1 MPEILA
7 WHTKCIEGAASSVA
21 WRGIVKITKTAARTA
36 IMKRMTQMLAIAG
49 VACVASFGSNKAFAQ
64 QDNGGGGGGRRFD
77 PAQRME
83 RLKEDLE
90 VKDDEWTALQPLIQK
105 VMDAQRAIFA
115 DRMRGFMRGGRAGG
129 DNGGGGNGGD
139 NGGRRRGGFGGPAAE
154 PSPEAEALQKAIE
167 SKASNSEMKAALAKY
182 QESRKAKQAELETA
196 QANLRKVLSVRQEA
210 ILTAQGLL

>member
-1 MPEILA
+1 M
-7 WHTKCIEGAASSVA
+7 
-21 WRGIVKITKTAARTA
+21 R
-36 IMKRMTQMLAIAG
+36 RMTQMLAIAG
-49 VACVASFGSNKAFAQ
+49 LACVASLGSNKAWAQQ
-64 QDNGGGGGGRRFD
+64 QDNGGGGRRGFD

-83 RLKEDLE
+83 RLKDELE

-115 DRMRGFMRGGRAGG
+115 DRIRGAMRGGRPEG
-129 DNGGGGNGGD
+129 DNGGGGGD
-139 NGGRRRGGFGGPAAE
+139 NGGRRRGGFAGLGE

-182 QESRKAKQAELETA
+182 QESRKAKQTELETA
-196 QANLRKVLSVRQEA
+196 QANLKKVLSVRQEA

>member
-1 MPEILA
+1 M
-7 WHTKCIEGAASSVA
+7 
-21 WRGIVKITKTAARTA
+21 R
-36 IMKRMTQMLAIAG
+36 RMTQMLAIAG
-49 VACVASFGSNKAFAQ
+49 VACVASFGSSKAWAQQ
-64 QDNGGGGGGRRFD
+64 QDNGGGGRRGFD

-83 RLKEDLE
+83 RLKDELE

-115 DRMRGFMRGGRAGG
+115 DRIRGAMRGGRPGG
-129 DNGGGGNGGD
+129 DNGGGGGD
-139 NGGRRRGGFGGPAAE
+139 NGGRRRGGFGGLGE

-182 QESRKAKQAELETA
+182 QESRKAKQTELETA
-196 QANLRKVLSVRQEA
+196 QANLKKVLSVRQEA